1 MSDSVL
7 NGTVLVASCEQLSMR
22 LRISSPAFIV
32 TIVVGFEDLQPELKA
47 QHASI
52 KACTVPYKIKDL
64 LSAQH
69 NITQQYWACYAVDKR
84 LFVCLFIN

>member
-22 LRISSPAFIV
+22 LPISSPAFII
-32 TIVVGFEDLQPELKA
+32 TIVVGFEDLQPELEA

-52 KACTVPYKIKDL
+52 KACTVQNKGFVI
-64 LSAQH
+64 STTQH
-69 NITQQYWACYAVDKR
+69 NTTVLGMLC
-84 LFVCLFIN
+84 CG